1 MVVKE
6 HEDKYIK
13 LMLEHRKEIQM
24 KDAPAEEQ
32 VITPLPSRKE
42 RHQKVTPSKTS
53 TLSTVWLPRV
63 LLFIFLL
70 IPVCFLYFKMP

>member
-1 MVVKE
+1 MKE

-13 LMLEHRKEIQM
+13 LMLEHRKEIHLQ
-24 KDAPAEEQ
+24 DAPPEDQET
-32 VITPLPSRKE
+32 IPLPSRKE
-42 RHQKVTPSKTS
+42 RHQKVNTYKSTS
-53 TLSTVWLPRV
+53 LSTVWLPRI